1 MSKPAFIWRAQ
12 KDGDLYRRGDYD
24 HVSVAV
30 YTKRKPDP
38 ALGDPGSFR
47 VKCVFPK
54 RARLSTPSTFA
65 SLKKAMNFAEDEAR
79 RINANRPPVDHRTAY
94 ENQEKAAERDIIHEL
109 VESTGLITKT
119 RLLIDVIKQF
129 VEMCGI
135 LLEIKMEPLKAAYQ
149 ARTLHNMTSGQ
160 DPVEVVGKYL
170 DYFVRVREVIPIET
184 LVNKVTEQIEKD
196 GLGHGEKR
204 RQILLLR
211 HFAEQR
217 EGRNCDSLDVEELK
231 NWRLNMT
238 CGKKTKYDRWIVLR
252 QFIEIAY
259 KDYGAIRKCVY
270 ERVMELDFVAKSRKL
285 DTLLPYGI
293 WCQMFRRCKYAA
305 DALYLAVVS
314 DLPVRVGELKLLT
327 WNDITKTD
335 GFPTS
340 IMVPAEVAKGKE
352 GGVHDARTVIIPR
365 RLGELLLILWR
376 DSGPLIPGE
385 GHLARLKNIAREI
398 DPAFVW
404 TDKNVMR
411 RTCISTFVGRGG
423 DKQYFADQAGH
434 TLQKQKES
442 YLRYVNPVDAGRY
455 GNFQYPLEEFKAL
468 PYEPEPDPNGRP
480 RKIRAGNQPSSPS
493 SPAAEDGQ
501 ARAEQ
506 SQPATL

>member
-1 MSKPAFIWRAQ
+1 MSRPAFIWRDH

-30 YTKRKPDP
+30 YTKRKADP
-38 ALGDPGSFR
+38 ALHDPGSFR

-54 RARLSTPSTFA
+54 RARLSTSSTFD

-94 ENQEKAAERDIIHEL
+94 VNQEKAAERDIIHEL
-109 VESTGLITKT
+109 MESTGLITKT

-129 VEMCGI
+129 VEMCAI

-149 ARTLHNMTSGQ
+149 AVTLHKMTSGK

-170 DYFVRVREVIPIET
+170 DYFERVREVIPIET
-184 LVNKVTEQIEKD
+184 LVNKVIAQIEKG
-196 GLGHGEKR
+196 GLCDVTKR
-204 RQILLLR
+204 RHILLLQG
-211 HFAEQR
+211 FASQR
-217 EGRNCDSLDVEELK
+217 KGRNGDSIDVEELK

-238 CGKKTKYDRWIVLR
+238 CGQKTKYDCWSVLR

-270 ERVMELDFVAKSRKL
+270 ERVMELDFVARSQIL
-285 DTLLPYGI
+285 DTLLPFRI
-293 WCQMFRRCKYAA
+293 WSRMFGRCKYAA
-305 DALYLAVVS
+305 DILYLAVVS

-327 WNDITKTD
+327 WNDVTRTD

-340 IMVPAEVAKGKE
+340 IMVPADVAKGKP
-352 GGVHDARTVIIPR
+352 GGVRRARSIVIPP
-365 RLGELLLILWR
+365 RLGEVLRILWR
-376 DSGPLIPGE
+376 DSGPLIPGK

-398 DPAFVW
+398 DPIFVW
-404 TDKNVMR
+404 TDNNVMR
-411 RTCISTFVGRGG
+411 RTCISSYIGAYGR
-423 DKQYFADQAGH
+423 KQYYADQAGH
-434 TLQKQKES
+434 TLIKQKER
-442 YLRYVNPVDAGRY
+442 YLRYVSPVDAGY
-455 GNFQYPLEEFKAL
+455 FVNFPYALEEFKAL
-468 PYEPEPDPNGRP
+468 PYEAPPPPVGRP
-480 RKIRAGNQPSSPS
+480 RKKKARNQISLPSSR
-493 SPAAEDGQ
+493 AAEDGQ

>member
-1 MSKPAFIWRAQ
+1 M
-12 KDGDLYRRGDYD
+12 
-24 HVSVAV
+24 
-30 YTKRKPDP
+30 
-38 ALGDPGSFR
+38 
-47 VKCVFPK
+47 
-54 RARLSTPSTFA
+54 
-65 SLKKAMNFAEDEAR
+65 
-79 RINANRPPVDHRTAY
+79 TA
-94 ENQEKAAERDIIHEL
+94 
-109 VESTGLITKT
+109 
-119 RLLIDVIKQF
+119 
-129 VEMCGI
+129 
-135 LLEIKMEPLKAAYQ
+135 
-149 ARTLHNMTSGQ
+149 GQ

-196 GLGHGEKR
+196 GLGDQEKR

-211 HFAEQR
+211 QFAEQR

-305 DALYLAVVS
+305 DFLYLAVVS

-327 WNDITKTD
+327 WNDVTRTD

-398 DPAFVW
+398 DPTFVW

-455 GNFQYPLEEFKAL
+455 GNFRYPLEEFKAL
-468 PYEPEPDPNGRP
+468 PYEAPPPPVGRP
-480 RKIRAGNQPSSPS
+480 RKKKAQNQISLPS